1 MFCNIFAIFEENTMH
16 TPQDSSIEELKSK
29 FFEIH
34 NADSTFNQ
42 YYHMTAPLSAVIETY
57 RSDLD
62 KPYFKIVNF
71 SPDGVSHYLLDDEQ
85 LLSAMRHRP
94 LHQHDF
100 FEFMFVLQGEAVV
113 KIENTERVYPAG
125 TGCIVNCNL
134 RHVELLS
141 NDFRIFFLNL
151 SREYVRSLLQ
161 SSNVFHFTIEKTAPL
176 HTVFHFLYE
185 NASQE
190 NPVKKEYLDF
200 FPVFSNVDSYK
211 TIYALEEQI
220 VQTILSPTIGA
231 TFLLNGLICRLF
243 DQLSS
248 EERFHISL
256 VDIDYGNDFLLFTK
270 LTHLLEDSDGQLS
283 RHELAVLLNYSGD
296 YLNRISKKYTGMTL
310 FEYGMTFCLR
320 KAEYYLLKTDASIS
334 EIVSLLGFTNRSHFY
349 RLFAAKHHM
358 TPKEYRVKYRA

>member
-1 MFCNIFAIFEENTMH
+1 MSTKQN
-16 TPQDSSIEELKSK
+16 DSIQALKSN

-42 YYHMTAPLSAVIETY
+42 YYHMTAPFSAVIETY
-57 RSDLD
+57 RSDLP
-62 KPYFKIVNF
+62 KNYFKIVTF
-71 SPDGVSHYLLDDEQ
+71 SPDAVSHALLDDEE

-100 FEFMFVLQGEAVV
+100 FEFMFVLQGEAIV

-151 SREYVRSLLQ
+151 SKEYVRSLLQ
-161 SSNVFHFTIEKTAPL
+161 SSNVFHFTIEKKASL

-185 NASQE
+185 NATQE

-200 FPVFSNVDSYK
+200 FPVFQNMDSYK
-211 TIYALEEQI
+211 TIYALEEKI
-220 VQTILSPTIGA
+220 VQTILSPAIGA
-231 TFLLNGLICRLF
+231 TFLINGWICQLF
-243 DQLSS
+243 DLLSS
-248 EERFHISL
+248 EELFHISM
-256 VDIDYGNDFLLFTK
+256 VDIDYSNDFLLFTK
-270 LTHLLEDSDGQLS
+270 LTHLLEDSDGHLS
-283 RHELAVLLNYSGD
+283 RHELSALLNYSGD

-334 EIVSLLGFTNRSHFY
+334 EIVSMFGFTNRSHFY